1 MRLTE
6 KKIVEWAREHK
17 IGTKVFGLTISQYVQ
32 DENGVVYVAIPIK
45 EIIKRDG
52 ESGREN
58 SL

>member
-17 IGTKVFGLTISQYVQ
+17 IGTKVLGLTISQYVQ

-45 EIIKRDG
+45 EIIKK
-52 ESGREN
+52 EAN
-58 SL
+58 SNII

>member
-45 EIIKRDG
+45 EIIKRDS
-52 ESGREN
+52 ESGR
-58 SL
+58 